1 MYLDKIVDQHRTAAL
16 ADARDLDELISRA
29 KTSAPPRGFVDRLR
43 RDSVTKL
50 AVIAEIKRRSPS
62 KGALNS
68 ELDPKIIA
76 GQYQQAGA
84 SCLSVLTDV
93 EFFGGSESDLEAA
106 RHVVDLPVLRKDFT
120 VSSKDVCDAKIMNA
134 DCVLL
139 IVAALSKTELKEFHG
154 LATDLS
160 LDVLVEIH
168 DETELDVALEIG
180 AILIG
185 VNQRDLK
192 TFEVDHLRAVRM
204 ADKMPSHVVRVAES
218 GVKTRDDAQRLRDA
232 GYHAILVGES
242 LVTSSDISKSL
253 RELLV

>member
-16 ADARDLDELISRA
+16 ADTRDLDKLISQA
-29 KTSAPPRGFVDRLR
+29 KISLPPRGFEKRLR
-43 RDSVTKL
+43 QDSVTKL

-62 KGALNS
+62 KGVLKSDLN
-68 ELDPKIIA
+68 PKVIA
-76 GQYQQAGA
+76 DQYLQGGA
-84 SCLSVLTDV
+84 SCLSILTDT
-93 EFFGGSESDLEAA
+93 EFFGGSVKDLEDA
-106 RHVVDLPVLRKDFT
+106 RQAVDLPILRKDFT
-120 VSSKDVCDAKIMNA
+120 VSSKDICDAKIMNA

-139 IVAALSKTELKEFHG
+139 IVAALNKTELKDLHD

-168 DETELDVALEIG
+168 DEKELEVALEIG
-180 AILIG
+180 ANLIG

-192 TFEVDHLRAVRM
+192 TFEVDHQRAVRM
-204 ADKMPSHVVRVAES
+204 ANKMPNHVVRIAES
-218 GVKTRDDAQRLRDA
+218 GVKTRDDAQSLRDA

-242 LVTSSDISKSL
+242 LVISENITKSL

>member
-16 ADARDLDELISRA
+16 ADTRDLDKLISQA
-29 KTSAPPRGFVDRLR
+29 KISLPPRGFEKRLR
-43 RDSVTKL
+43 QDSVTKL

-62 KGALNS
+62 KGVLKSDLN
-68 ELDPKIIA
+68 PKVIA
-76 GQYQQAGA
+76 DQYLQGGA
-84 SCLSVLTDV
+84 SCLSILTDT
-93 EFFGGSESDLEAA
+93 EFFGGSVKDLEDA
-106 RHVVDLPVLRKDFT
+106 RQAVDLPILRKDFT
-120 VSSKDVCDAKIMNA
+120 VSSKDICDAKIMNA

-139 IVAALSKTELKEFHG
+139 IVAALNKTELKDLHD

-168 DETELDVALEIG
+168 DEKELEVALEIG
-180 AILIG
+180 ANLIG

-192 TFEVDHLRAVRM
+192 TFEVDHQRAVRM
-204 ADKMPSHVVRVAES
+204 ANKMPSHVVRIAES
-218 GVKTRDDAQRLRDA
+218 GVKTRDDAQSLRDA

-242 LVTSSDISKSL
+242 LVISENIAKSL